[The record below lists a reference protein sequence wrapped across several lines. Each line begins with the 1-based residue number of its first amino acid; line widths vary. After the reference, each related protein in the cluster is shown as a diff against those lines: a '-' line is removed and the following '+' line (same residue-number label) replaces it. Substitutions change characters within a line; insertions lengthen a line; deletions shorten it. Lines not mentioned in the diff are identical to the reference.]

1 MKLQYL
7 EKKLLDLQ
15 AEYTACLGLVNKYEE
30 SAIELNDRIRRVR
43 SELNELNSKKLK
55 RK

>member
-15 AEYTACLGLVNKYEE
+15 AEYKECLALSNKYEGN
-30 SAIELNDRIRRVR
+30 AIELNDRIRRVR
-43 SELNELNSKKLK
+43 SELNDFNSKKLK